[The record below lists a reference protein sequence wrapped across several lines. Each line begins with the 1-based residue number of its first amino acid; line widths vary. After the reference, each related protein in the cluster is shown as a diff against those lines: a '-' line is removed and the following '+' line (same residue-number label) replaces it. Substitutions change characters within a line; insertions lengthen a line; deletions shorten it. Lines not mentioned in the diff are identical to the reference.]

1 MGFPSDQF
9 IGDDRRVASVE
20 LSISALNKAESRIGR
35 PYYWGAKGPDYFDCS
50 GLISWAYEAA
60 DPSTRFETPDSL
72 SKEVAMQ
79 DMYDLN
85 VLHVDRNHVQ
95 PGDIVFIT
103 SDSNRISHGGLFVK
117 WLGRDE
123 FSFVDASSYYGK
135 VVMDSFSVSGY
146 VRGQWLVGFGRL
158 LQRRHQISSIFR

>member
-1 MGFPSDQF
+1 
-9 IGDDRRVASVE
+9 
-20 LSISALNKAESRIGR
+20 
-35 PYYWGAKGPDYFDCS
+35 
-50 GLISWAYEAA
+50 
-60 DPSTRFETPDSL
+60 
-72 SKEVAMQ
+72 MQ

-85 VLHVDRNHVQ
+85 VLHVDRNRVQ

-135 VVMDSFSVSGY
+135 VVADSFPVSGY

-158 LQRRHQISSIFR
+158 LQRRHHQSTWTANKFIRPNRHGRLLLQDGFLAWLGRLLCRLHFSWSRMRLLAPHIFPVALIVYKSFDQRIVHLAKALLQFRPSQGC